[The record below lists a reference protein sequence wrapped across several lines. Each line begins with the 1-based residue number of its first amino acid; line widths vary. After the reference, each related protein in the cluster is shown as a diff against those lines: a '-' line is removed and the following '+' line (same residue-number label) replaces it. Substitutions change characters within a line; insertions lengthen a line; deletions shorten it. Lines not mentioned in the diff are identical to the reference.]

1 MSARIIPISVCL
13 FFFILFAVPLTRGII
28 NVGNGAGMFLSASL
42 MLILVFWHRFQLF
55 LGHCWEKPVGK
66 TVISVSVIIMTASVI
81 LAAVISAFMIKAEN
95 DKPRNEDTTL
105 VILGCQVRNGAP
117 SLMLQGRLEAA
128 YAYLKEHEGV
138 KVIVSGGKGEDEII
152 SEAQCMKEW
161 LVGVGI
167 SPDRIYMEDRSV
179 NTEENLRFSKEIIDK
194 NHLPSAI
201 TIVTDGFHQLRADIL
216 AEKQGI
222 ESYNISSHT
231 KFYLLPTY
239 WVREWF
245 GVIYCKIF

>member
-1 MSARIIPISVCL
+1 MTARIISVSVCL
-13 FFFILFAVPLTRGII
+13 LFLVLFALPITRGII
-28 NVGNGAGMFLSASL
+28 NIGNGAGIFISASL
-42 MLILVFWHRFQLF
+42 MLILVFWQRFRGF
-55 LGHCWEKPVGK
+55 LGRCWEKPLGK
-66 TVISVSVIIMTASVI
+66 AVISVSVIVMTASVI
-81 LAAVISAFMIKAEN
+81 LAAVISFFMVKAAN
-95 DKPRNEDTTL
+95 DSPRNEDTTL

-128 YAYLKEHEGV
+128 YVYLKEHEAV
-138 KVIVSGGKGEDEII
+138 KAVVSGGKGEDETI
-152 SEAQCMKEW
+152 SEAQCMKDW
-161 LVGVGI
+161 LVGRGI
-167 SPDRIYMEDRSV
+167 SPDRIFMEDRSV

-194 NHLPSAI
+194 NHLPSAV

-222 ESYNISSHT
+222 GSYNISSHT